1 MIKLTLS
8 KTAALALAA
17 VMTLTPV
24 ASAIAHASDPTSLAT
39 DTSIIANQVKV
50 QLVESEVKQFAEQ
63 FFRESNLKAWGIP
76 GATLSVVQGDSI
88 VYQQGFGVANIAD
101 NTPVNPKQ
109 SIFRTGSVAKV
120 VTATALMQLVEQG
133 KVSLNAGVNDYL
145 PEPWVEYPDGN
156 PVTIAHLLSHTTG
169 FDNVMDIRPG
179 DIYTNLDEYYDL
191 ESYIKESMPRTVRK
205 PGEVFKYDNFASA
218 LQGYIVENVSKQ
230 SFEDYVQQ
238 HIFKP
243 LGMNSSG
250 FRTTPTVV
258 ENMATGYMPDMQPYP
273 AYGVKPSDLP
283 QGGWYTTAED
293 AAIFMLAHLNKGT
306 YDGKKILSAE
316 TAELMQQYQVYIQ
329 PDVPV
334 MAYGFEASMFSNYDQ
349 GQRALFKGGD
359 ILGFSSLMWL
369 LPEHEIGVFLST
381 NVNSGVRE
389 LLYQQFM
396 EEFIPDVQAPK
407 TSLNTTVEEL
417 KAFEGSYMDLR
428 IEGWKSTIT
437 ATGAGKLQMIDTLL
451 GTVEFKQVGPMTFID
466 PAGAELV
473 FKQDESGVPQYFKYK
488 NIGYSQRI
496 EAMNYQD
503 VPTDSIYAPAIN
515 NLVTYNIF
523 REDTETFRPD
533 EAITRAEFVAYF
545 MRLLKL
551 PPSTAATLFSDMK
564 DHPLSQ
570 EVQAAAELGLTNG
583 LPNGS
588 FMPEQGMT
596 RQEAAVI
603 IYRLMQLQGAG
614 QVPPVP
620 LKEQPSP
627 WASDAVTMM
636 ITAGFI
642 GPEITVD
649 EDGRWNYKPHDKLL
663 RKEAAA
669 MLNQLVQMP
678 QQAQ

>member
-17 VMTLTPV
+17 VITLTPV
-24 ASAIAHASDPTSLAT
+24 SSALANSADPTSLAT
-39 DTSIIANQVKV
+39 DTSIITDQVKV
-50 QLVESEVKQFAEQ
+50 QLVEAEVKQFAEQ
-63 FFRESNLKAWGIP
+63 FFSESNLKAWGIP
-76 GATLSVVQGDSI
+76 GATLSVVQGNSI
-88 VYQQGFGVANIAD
+88 VYQQGFGVADIAN
-101 NTPVNPKQ
+101 NTSVDSKQ
-109 SIFRTGSVAKV
+109 TIFRTGSVAKLI
-120 VTATALMQLVEQG
+120 TATALMQLVEQG

-156 PVTIAHLLSHTTG
+156 PVTIAHLLTHTTG
-169 FDNVMDIRPG
+169 FANVMDIRPG

-191 ESYIKESMPRTVRK
+191 ESYIKESVPGTVRQ
-205 PGEVFKYDNFASA
+205 PGETFKYDNFASA

-243 LGMNSSG
+243 LGMHSSG
-250 FRTTPTVV
+250 FRTTSTAA
-258 ENMATGYMPDMQPYP
+258 EQMATGYMPDMQPYP

-306 YDGKKILSAE
+306 YNGKQILSAE

-334 MAYGFEASMFSNYDQ
+334 MAYGFEASMFTNYDQ
-349 GQRALFKGGD
+349 GQRVLFKGGD

-396 EEFIPDVQAPK
+396 EKFIPDISTPK
-407 TSLNTTVEEL
+407 TPLHTAVEKL

-428 IEGWKSTIT
+428 TEGWKSTIT
-437 ATGAGKLQMIDTLL
+437 AAGAGKLQMVDTLL
-451 GTVEFKQVGPMTFID
+451 GTIQFTQVGPMTFID
-466 PAGAELV
+466 HAGVELV
-473 FKQDESGVPQYFKYK
+473 FKQDEYGVPQYFKYK
-488 NIGYSQRI
+488 NIGYSQRLEI
-496 EAMNYQD
+496 NSYQD
-503 VPTDSIYAPAIN
+503 VPADSIYAPAIN
-515 NLVTYNIF
+515 NLVTYNLF
-523 REDTETFRPD
+523 KEDTETFRPD
-533 EAITRAEFVAYF
+533 ETITRAEFVAYF

-551 PPSTAATLFSDMK
+551 PPSSAATLFSDMK

-583 LPNGS
+583 LPNGY
-588 FMPEQGMT
+588 FMPDQGMT

-603 IYRLMQLQGAG
+603 IYRLMQLQGVG

-627 WASDAVTMM
+627 WASDAVNMM

-649 EDGRWNYKPHDKLL
+649 EDGLWNYKPHDKLL

-669 MLNQLVQMP
+669 MLDKIVQMP